1 VVGGRPVGNALEQR
15 EKARELAEKARDSER
30 EREKREQ
37 QITDKVERRRESVCY
52 ILPLLGQSSV
62 LGGGKQRGR
71 SSERVFR
78 EGLHRGSS
86 PMFSMFSM
94 LKRLFQWCA
103 RHDHRKG
110 LPFSS
115 RCSGCSRTAR
125 ADHVTDVREARA
137 PSCGTPERLLLR
149 QRPRCRLASHSPFV
163 AEASVPLLFH
173 LTTFGLRAHVN

>member
-1 VVGGRPVGNALEQR
+1 
-15 EKARELAEKARDSER
+15 
-30 EREKREQ
+30 
-37 QITDKVERRRESVCY
+37 
-52 ILPLLGQSSV
+52 
-62 LGGGKQRGR
+62 
-71 SSERVFR
+71 
-78 EGLHRGSS
+78 
-86 PMFSMFSM
+86 MFSMFSM
-94 LKRLFQWCA
+94 LKGLFQWCA

-149 QRPRCRLASHSPFV
+149 QRPRCRLASHSHFV